1 MSKSPVVRF
10 IRPVSEPLGL
20 FLRPGHND
28 HRVLSQLLSEG
39 RSSMTGVVFDPT
51 SISAQEELRSE
62 VRQRNLWAILD
73 TRLME
78 LATPNGYTDRRSTL
92 PWAGKVPHR
101 PQDLS
106 GAGGQ
111 SAAAA
116 IVGFVAKYGFNGVLI
131 GHYVQRGAQDVW
143 FAIDLALVRELRR
156 QLDVRGLEDVALYY
170 TLALPTSL
178 FHDPIKRAEIKAG
191 LQGVEID
198 GLWLRVHPFGAASGH
213 ITLQRFIRSCR
224 DLHSL
229 GLPLVVEK
237 AGSIGLP
244 LLAFGAV
251 SGIECGVSSGDKFDF
266 GRLNR
271 ARDHQKKAFAPH
283 ARVYLPGLGI
293 FLDRETATAFFA
305 NRSLKASFGCQNTS
319 CCRRGSQDT
328 VSDPRRHFVFTRME
342 EIGAIGQVPAQLRPN
357 QYLDTVLR
365 PATDR
370 LGRVLQ
376 SSLSDEL
383 KGRLERERRK
393 LDGWRHTL
401 GEISRSQPATTW
413 AATPVRRIARKRGA

>member
-1 MSKSPVVRF
+1 
-10 IRPVSEPLGL
+10 
-20 FLRPGHND
+20 
-28 HRVLSQLLSEG
+28 
-39 RSSMTGVVFDPT
+39 MTGVVFDPT

-78 LATPNGYTDRRSTL
+78 LATPNGYTERRSTL

-111 SAAAA
+111 GAAAA
-116 IVGFVAKYGFNGVLI
+116 IVGFVAKYGFDGILI
-131 GHYVQRGAQDVW
+131 GHYLQRGAQDVW
-143 FAIDLALVRELRR
+143 FAVDLALVRELRR
-156 QLDVRGLEDVALYY
+156 QLDARGLKDVALYY

-178 FHDPIKRAEIKAG
+178 FHDPTKRAEIKAG
-191 LQGVEID
+191 LQGIEID

-213 ITLQRFIRSCR
+213 VTLQRFIQSCR

-237 AGSIGLP
+237 AGSIGLA

-271 ARDHQKKAFAPH
+271 ARDNQKKGFAPH

-293 FLDRETATAFFA
+293 FLDRETAARFFA
-305 NRSLKASFGCQNTS
+305 NRNLKASFGCQNSS
-319 CCRRGSQDT
+319 CCRRG
-328 VSDPRRHFVFTRME
+328 
-342 EIGAIGQVPAQLRPN
+342 A
-357 QYLDTVLR
+357 
-365 PATDR
+365 
-370 LGRVLQ
+370 
-376 SSLSDEL
+376 
-383 KGRLERERRK
+383 
-393 LDGWRHTL
+393 
-401 GEISRSQPATTW
+401 
-413 AATPVRRIARKRGA
+413 